1 MKKQFNQVK
10 EFNKAFNQEIPGEI
24 TNISVEDSTLRYKLQ
39 LEELEEYKQASRKGD
54 LVEVLDALV
63 DQMYILI
70 GTVLKHGLEDKF
82 EEAFDLIH
90 QNNMNKLGPDGK
102 PIYRADGKIIKPE
115 GFVAVDLNSIF

>member
-1 MKKQFNQVK
+1 MEKQFNQVK
-10 EFNKAFNQEIPGEI
+10 EFNDAFNQETPFKATNLQEDEI
-24 TNISVEDSTLRYKLQ
+24 NLRYKLQ
-39 LEELEEYKQASRKGD
+39 LEELNEYKEAAFNGD
-54 LVEVLDALV
+54 IVETLDALV

-82 EEAFDLIH
+82 EQAFDLIH